1 MKHAFRRLPSVRST
15 EHSHRHRR
23 RPLQAMNR
31 RAEASVPVRQIIS
44 FLHGGSSDTLAAD
57 VEIEPPHASASMS
70 GSTTTSTSAP
80 LRARARAIDSEQK
93 QIKGDRSAAARLPRP
108 AALRSGRP
116 DSSKRKACGAGEA
129 QDATRPRRHRL
140 PPGGRVG
147 RRFAPRLAGAAR
159 AGGRC
164 SSVAGIDLPPRR
176 PPRAMAIGL
185 ARRLGVAR
193 VREPRACARP
203 VTSQAGAP
211 SALVVSRAWSDA
223 TGQIGPACH

>member
-93 QIKGDRSAAARLPRP
+93 QIKGDRSAARLPRP

-116 DSSKRKACGAGEA
+116 DSSKRNERHAVRARRRTRRARVAIGSTRSSGATFRA
-129 QDATRPRRHRL
+129 A
-140 PPGGRVG
+140 VG
-147 RRFAPRLAGAAR
+147 RRR
-159 AGGRC
+159 
-164 SSVAGIDLPPRR
+164 
-176 PPRAMAIGL
+176 
-185 ARRLGVAR
+185 ARRWPASICRPGDPRERWQLASLGDWA
-193 VREPRACARP
+193 
-203 VTSQAGAP
+203 
-211 SALVVSRAWSDA
+211 
-223 TGQIGPACH
+223 